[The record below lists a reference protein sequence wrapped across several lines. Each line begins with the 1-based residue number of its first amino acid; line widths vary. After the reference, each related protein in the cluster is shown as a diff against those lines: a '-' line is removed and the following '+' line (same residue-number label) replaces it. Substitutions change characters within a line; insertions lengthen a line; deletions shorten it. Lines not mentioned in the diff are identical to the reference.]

1 MLRMESTTILFF
13 LAALPVILIL
23 MYIYNKDKTKEPF
36 GLLIKF
42 FGLGI
47 LSCFLVLLVSFG
59 LEKFLPFM
67 NHTTQSSFTDTILYC
82 FIGVALVEE
91 VCKWIMVYLSGYNNK
106 EFDEVYDIVV
116 YSVFVSL
123 GFAFFENIVYVFGN
137 MDFLTA
143 ILRAVSAV
151 PGHACDAIFMGYYLS
166 VAKICLTRNSKK
178 LERKNIFL
186 SIAIPALLH
195 GIYDFCLMSG
205 CDIFVFV
212 FLIFVVILYKLSIS
226 KLNEIALTNKKIKDD
241 TAFCSNCGARL
252 EGQFCERCGKPRD

>member
-1 MLRMESTTILFF
+1 MIIIF
-13 LAALPVILIL
+13 LILIL
-23 MYIYNKDKTKEPF
+23 IFIYNKDKTKEPF

-47 LSCFLVLLVSFG
+47 LSCFLVILVSFG
-59 LEKFLPFM
+59 LEKFLSFM
-67 NHTTQSSFTDTILYC
+67 NHTNQSSFADTILYC

-166 VAKICLTRNSKK
+166 VAKICSTRNSKE

-205 CDIFVFV
+205 YDIFVFV

-226 KLNEIALTNKKIKDD
+226 KLNEIALANKKIKDD
-241 TAFCSNCGARL
+241 TTFCSNCGARV
-252 EGQFCERCGKPRD
+252 EGQFCERCGKPID

>member
-1 MLRMESTTILFF
+1 MQ
-13 LAALPVILIL
+13 
-23 MYIYNKDKTKEPF
+23 
-36 GLLIKF
+36 
-42 FGLGI
+42 
-47 LSCFLVLLVSFG
+47 VL
-59 LEKFLPFM
+59 
-67 NHTTQSSFTDTILYC
+67 
-82 FIGVALVEE
+82 
-91 VCKWIMVYLSGYNNK
+91 
-106 EFDEVYDIVV
+106 
-116 YSVFVSL
+116 
-123 GFAFFENIVYVFGN
+123 FAFFENIVYVFGN

-166 VAKICLTRNSKK
+166 VAKICSTRNSKE

-205 CDIFVFV
+205 YDIFVFV

-226 KLNEIALTNKKIKDD
+226 KLNEIALANKKIKDD
-241 TAFCSNCGARL
+241 TTFCSNCGARV